1 LKQVYFYKV
10 FQTDGAFAKPFK
22 RLTLEHPHTSSAEH
36 VGTIINC
43 LAFSS
48 SGSHFCVGCADSN
61 VYIFNTSF
69 LAIEGFHV
77 DFTKYR
83 SILDVGSSV
92 QLSSITAVAFGGQ
105 GDDERVIAGDRHGN
119 VRSTAS
125 TALAFGSVVVVF

>member
-1 LKQVYFYKV
+1 MYFYKV